1 MDLPDPSPPADNAPP
16 PDAAPAAASPA
27 EPRRR
32 VPLHLKI
39 LLGLIVGVVTGLA
52 ANAASSPPI
61 AGQLARLLGSDA
73 AAVEQGISRLALEVA
88 DPLGRVFLRLV
99 LMVVVPLVFSALALG
114 VLELGDLRRVG
125 RVGLRTLLLTLLLS
139 SLAVG
144 IGLVLVNWIRPGERL
159 PPEQRAALREQYQ
172 GSAEVQVERAAHAKS
187 VAQTLLDI
195 IPENPLEEMV
205 GALSG
210 TSRGGGMLAV
220 MFFSLMFGAALSMT
234 GTRGETLVRF
244 LEGLFDV
251 SMTIIGFAM
260 RLAPLCVACLVF
272 SVTARLGFDILKT
285 LAWFALTVLV
295 GMAVQM
301 AVVYPLALLV
311 FAKRRPGRFYAEISE
326 AMLTAFGT
334 SSSNATL
341 PVALRVAQN
350 KLRLPREIS
359 QFVLTIGSTGNQNGT
374 ALYEGVV
381 VLFLAQAFGVELSLT
396 QQLTVVLMSILAG
409 VGTAGVPGGSIPL
422 VVLVLKSVNVPG
434 EGIAIILGI
443 DRLLDMCR
451 TVLNVSGDLVLAACV
466 AGEDGGSS
474 T

>member
-1 MDLPDPSPPADNAPP
+1 
-16 PDAAPAAASPA
+16 
-27 EPRRR
+27 

-39 LLGLIVGVVTGLA
+39 LAGLVIGVAAGLI
-52 ANAASSPPI
+52 ANAASSPPA
-61 AGQLARLLGSDA
+61 AGRLAGLLGTDA
-73 AAVEQGISRLALEVA
+73 ATVERSIDNLALNVIG
-88 DPLGRVFLRLV
+88 PIGKIFLRLV
-99 LMVVVPLVFSALALG
+99 LMVVVPLVFSALSLG

-144 IGLVLVNWIRPGERL
+144 IGLALVNWIRPGERL
-159 PPEQRAALREQYQ
+159 PDEQRAALRQQYQ
-172 GSAEVQVERAAHAKS
+172 GNAEVQIERAAKAKS

-210 TSRGGGMLAV
+210 TSSGGGMLSV
-220 MFFSLMFGAALSMT
+220 MFFSLMFGAALTMV
-234 GTRGETLVRF
+234 GPRGETLVRG

-272 SVTARLGFDILKT
+272 AVTARLGFDILKT
-285 LAWFALTVLV
+285 LAWFTLTVLL
-295 GMAVQM
+295 GMALQM
-301 AVVYPLALLV
+301 AVVYPLALV
-311 FAKRRPGRFYAEISE
+311 AFARRSPLRFYAEISE

-381 VLFLAQAFGVELSLT
+381 VLFLAQAFGVELSLS

-422 VVLVLKSVNVPG
+422 VVLVLKSVDVPG
-434 EGIAIILGI
+434 EGIALILGI

-451 TVLNVSGDLVLAACV
+451 TVLNVSGDLVLATCV
-466 AGEDGGSS
+466 AGDE
-474 T
+474 